1 MPATAALLCLVIG
14 VTDGDTL
21 TVRCPPPDERV
32 KVRIAAI
39 DAPERGR
46 PYSRLS
52 RQSLVQLCHGQQAFV
67 QARDVDR
74 YDSIVADVRCQ
85 GKDAAQHQVASG
97 MARVYDRYAQEGYS
111 YLYPQQDKAQSQ
123 RLGIWKKPS
132 APWRRKRTPASG
144 TPASNAVAPPNK
156 MRNELPKLNL

>member
-52 RQSLVQLCHGQQAFV
+52 RQSLVHLCHGQQAFV
-67 QARDVDR
+67 QTRDVDR
-74 YDSIVADVRCQ
+74 YDRIVADVRCQ

-97 MARVYDRYAQEGYS
+97 MARVYARYAEGYS
-111 YLYPQQDKAQSQ
+111 YLYSHQDLARSQ
-123 RLGIWKKPS
+123 RLGIWKQ
-132 APWRRKRTPASG
+132 RPAD
-144 TPASNAVAPPNK
+144 
-156 MRNELPKLNL
+156 